1 MALHKSYTVL
11 TIIFSI
17 SFIIN
22 LIIIFEMS
30 DKNSKKILFDD
41 WMENSNENKEIKFNK
56 KKSFDQKVFNSKKG

>member
-1 MALHKSYTVL
+1 
-11 TIIFSI
+11 
-17 SFIIN
+17 
-22 LIIIFEMS
+22 MS